1 MTRDRYIPVLILL
14 AATALPAMAAS
25 GRVSITAEEVA
36 TAINA
41 AGMKVSADQVE
52 LLTDVVA
59 TNSAP
64 ALKVESMERWGDH
77 GMKFRLDCVKAKEC
91 LPFYVAVQWSQA
103 KATSSVSAEHSSSAF
118 FAANPDS
125 NSFVV
130 RTGSPAVLLLDG
142 DHIHIRLPV
151 VCLENGALGQ
161 TIRVA
166 SKDHRQTYT
175 AEVGD
180 NAVLR
185 GKL

>member
-1 MTRDRYIPVLILL
+1 MTRDRFLPVPILF
-14 AATALPAMAAS
+14 AAMALPAVAAS
-25 GRVSITAEEVA
+25 GRVAITTEQVA

-41 AGMKVSADQVE
+41 AGMKVSADQIE
-52 LLTDVVA
+52 LLTEVVA

-77 GMKFRLDCVKAKEC
+77 RMKLRLDCVKAQEC
-91 LPFYVAVQWSQA
+91 LPFFVAVQWSQA
-103 KATSSVSAEHSSSAF
+103 KAIPSVSAEHSSSAF
-118 FAANPDS
+118 FAAKPDS
-125 NSFVV
+125 NSFIV
-130 RTGSPAVLLLDG
+130 RAGSPAVLLLDG